1 MMNLKGRLG
10 FILITHALVAILAGL
25 VGYRSAR
32 SGVFTLP
39 LSQQIPFVS
48 QKARLTNTTPPSS
61 MDPVDFSLL
70 WEVWNRLERDYIDP
84 SKLDAQKMVYGA
96 IAGMTSSLGDPYTLF
111 LPPETKQRLNEDL
124 QGEFDGVGIQLGYI
138 EGQLAVI
145 TPLKDHPAIQAGV
158 KPGDFILKIS
168 DKQKNIEKDALGMS
182 AEEAVTI
189 IRGKKGT
196 QVTLQILTKG
206 EQPRDVTLTR
216 DTIEI
221 PSVEYS
227 VVEHD
232 GKQYGHIVLSRFGD
246 KTFDEWEKAVAKIRE
261 NNQLKGLIVDM
272 RGNPGGYL
280 QAAIDISSDFFD
292 GGVVVSQQSRSTTQA
307 YTTTRK
313 PRLQNIPVVVLL
325 DKGSASASEIVAGA
339 LRDRRGA
346 RLVGE
351 KTFGKGTVQDAQQLA
366 GGAGLNITI
375 GRWVTPTGQSLHD
388 DGISVDVEAP
398 DNLETPED
406 EGLLAAYKEL

>member
-1 MMNLKGRLG
+1 MNFKGRLG
-10 FILITHALVAILAGL
+10 FTIITHVLVAILAGL
-25 VGYRSAR
+25 VGYRVSR
-32 SGVFTLP
+32 TGVFTLP
-39 LSQQIPFVS
+39 LAQQIPFVS
-48 QKARLTNTTPPSS
+48 QKARLTNTTPPTS

-96 IAGMTSSLGDPYTLF
+96 IAGMTSSLGDPYTVF

-138 EGQLAVI
+138 DGQLAVI
-145 TPLKDHPAIQAGV
+145 TPLKDHPAIAAGV
-158 KPGDFILKIS
+158 KPGDFILKIK
-168 DKQKNIEKDALGMS
+168 DVQKKIEKESIGMT

-196 QVTLQILTKG
+196 SVTLELLTKG
-206 EQPRDVTLTR
+206 EQPREVTLVR

-221 PSVEYS
+221 PSVEMV
-227 VVEHD
+227 VVENG
-232 GKQYGHIVLSRFGD
+232 GKQYAHVTLSRFGD
-246 KTFDEWEKAVAKIRE
+246 KTFDEWEKTVEKIQANKE
-261 NNQLKGLIVDM
+261 LDGIIMDM
-272 RGNPGGYL
+272 RSNPGGYL

-292 GGVVVSQQSRSTTQA
+292 GGVVVAQQGRSTTQS

-313 PRLQNIPVVVLL
+313 PRVQNLPVIVLV

-346 RLVGE
+346 KLVGE
-351 KTFGKGTVQDAQQLA
+351 KTFGKGTVQDAQQLNN
-366 GGAGLNITI
+366 GAGLNITI
-375 GRWVTPTGQSLHD
+375 GRWLTPSGKSIQEEGL
-388 DGISVDVEAP
+388 SVDVEAP
-398 DNLETPED
+398 NKPDTDED
-406 EGLLAAYKEL
+406 EGLAAAYKAF